1 MRPMIVLLLGA
12 LAAGCQKT
20 PEAAPEAQASA
31 AALQPASQTT
41 AGATAQPA
49 ASQQP
54 PAPLPDKLPDVVARV
69 NGDDISRTDFERA
82 VSNLEDRAG
91 GPVPAE
97 QKPKVFRDV
106 LDQMIAFKLL
116 IQESKA
122 QNVSITD
129 TELDQS
135 IAKIRQQFPNEQ
147 EFTSALGQRRM
158 TLDDLKKE
166 TRDQMTVD
174 KMVRGTLSDVT
185 VTDAEISSF
194 YQGNGPRFQQPEGV
208 RASHILIKAANTA
221 PDATKKEARTKAEGL
236 LKEAQSGGDFAA
248 LAKAN
253 SEDGSAADGGDLGFF
268 QRGQMVPEFENAA
281 FALQPGQLS
290 SIVESQF
297 GYHIIKVT
305 ERRAA
310 RTVPLEEA
318 KDRIREYLTAQHRQE
333 KVLEYVQSLRAKGK
347 VEVFI

>member
-1 MRPMIVLLLGA
+1 MMLLLLGA

-20 PEAAPEAQASA
+20 PEAVPEAQASA
-31 AALQPASQTT
+31 AALQPASQAT
-41 AGATAQPA
+41 ASATAQPVGI
-49 ASQQP
+49 QQP
-54 PAPLPDKLPDVVARV
+54 PAPIPEQLPDVVARV
-69 NGDDISRTDFERA
+69 NDDAISRDDFERA
-82 VSNLEDRAG
+82 VHNLEDRAG

-97 QKPKVFRDV
+97 QKSKVFRDV
-106 LDQMIAFKLL
+106 LDQMIAFRLL

-129 TELDQS
+129 TELDQNL
-135 IAKIRQQFPNEQ
+135 AKIRQQFPNEQ
-147 EFTSALGQRRM
+147 EFTNALGQRRM

-166 TRDQMTVD
+166 TREQMTVD

-185 VTDAEISSF
+185 ITDAQISTF

-221 PDATKKEARTKAEGL
+221 PEATKKEARTKAEGI
-236 LKEAQSGGDFAA
+236 LKEVQSGADFAG
-248 LAKAN
+248 LAKAQ

-268 QRGQMVPEFENAA
+268 ARGQMVPEFENAA
-281 FALQPGQLS
+281 FALQPDQVS
-290 SIVESQF
+290 AIVESPF

-318 KDRIREYLTAQHRQE
+318 KDRIREFLTTQQRQE
-333 KVLEYVQSLRAKGK
+333 KVAEYVQSLRAKGK